1 MDRLQSMRV
10 FAKVVEQGSFARAG
24 SALEMSNA
32 VVTRH
37 VADLEQ
43 HLGTR
48 LLNRTTRKL
57 SLTETGNGYLD
68 RVRQILSDIDE
79 ADAAA
84 SAASCKASGTLRL
97 YCHPN
102 FGQSQLAKLLPRF
115 AAAHPD
121 VVLDVTLADRTVDLV
136 EDGYDAGIF
145 IGVQKVDGNMIA
157 RPLGSSTVILTASP
171 DYVRRRGAPLAPKA
185 LSDHD
190 CLNHSFDQMRHHAWR
205 VQCNG
210 KEIRVPI
217 VSKMISNSNEVLRQA
232 ALAGMG
238 IMLRTS
244 YTLGDDLSTGKLV
257 QLLPE
262 YCTGRLEVLLVYPS
276 RKLVSAKVRAFVDFM
291 TQVFPDPAA
300 DPWLSAL

>member
-24 SALEMSNA
+24 AALEMSNA

-84 SAASCKASGTLRL
+84 SAAACKATGTLRL

-102 FGQSQLAKLLPRF
+102 FGQAQLAKLLPRF

-145 IGVQKVDGNMIA
+145 IGLQKVDGNMIV

-171 DYVRRRGAPLAPKA
+171 DYVRRRGAPQGPKE
-185 LSDHD
+185 LSAHD
-190 CLNHSFDQMRHHAWR
+190 CLNHSFDQMRHHVWR

-210 KEIRVPI
+210 REIRVPI

-244 YTLGDDLSTGKLV
+244 YTLGDDLSSGKLV

-300 DPWLSAL
+300 DPWLTPL

>member
-24 SALEMSNA
+24 AALDMSNA

-57 SLTETGNGYLD
+57 SLTETGNDYLD
-68 RVRQILSDIDE
+68 RVRQILTDIDE

-84 SAASCKASGTLRL
+84 SAAACKASGTLRV

-102 FGQSQLAKLLPRF
+102 FGQSQLAEMLPRF
-115 AAAHPD
+115 AAEHPD

-136 EDGYDAGIF
+136 EDGYDVGIF
-145 IGVQKVDGNMIA
+145 IGMQKVDGSMIA
-157 RPLGSSTVILTASP
+157 RPLASSRVILTASP
-171 DYVRRRGAPLAPKA
+171 DYVRRRGAPRTPRD

-190 CLNHSFDQMRHHAWR
+190 CLNHAFDQMRHAWCI
-205 VQCNG
+205 QCNG
-210 KEIRVPI
+210 KQIRVPI

-232 ALAGMG
+232 TLAGMG

-257 QLLPE
+257 QLLPD
-262 YCTGRLEVLLVYPS
+262 YCTARLEVLLVYPS

-291 TQVFPDPAA
+291 AQAFPDPAA
-300 DPWLSAL
+300 DPWLPDW